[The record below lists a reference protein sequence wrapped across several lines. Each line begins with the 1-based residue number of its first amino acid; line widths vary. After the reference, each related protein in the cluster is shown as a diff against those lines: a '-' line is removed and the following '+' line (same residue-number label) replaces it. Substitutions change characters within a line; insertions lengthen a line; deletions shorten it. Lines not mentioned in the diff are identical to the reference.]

1 MSRGYE
7 GIYKL
12 ISIDKE
18 NALYAYSGDKFSF
31 PAEEKLADSLDG
43 RLQINLCVLEN
54 NECFE
59 CFDCFEKG
67 NVKVLKDC
75 YYAEKNELGIDIFAF
90 RAVLNILSRY
100 EESKELPKDG
110 HWVV

>member
-18 NALYAYSGDKFSF
+18 KALYAYSGDNFSF
-31 PAEEKLADSLDG
+31 QVQEKLADSLDG
-43 RLQINLCVLEN
+43 RLQINLCVLES
-54 NECFE
+54 NECF
-59 CFDCFEKG
+59 DYFEKG
-67 NVKVLKDC
+67 NVKVLKEC
-75 YYAEKNELGIDIFAF
+75 YYAQKNEFGVDIFAF
-90 RAVLNILSRY
+90 RAVLNILKRY
-100 EESKELPKDG
+100 DESKELPKDG

>member
-1 MSRGYE
+1 MSGGYE

-18 NALYAYSGDKFSF
+18 NALYAYSGDNFSF

-54 NECFE
+54 NE

>member
-1 MSRGYE
+1 MSGGYE

-12 ISIDKE
+12 ISIDEE
-18 NALYAYSGDKFSF
+18 NALYAYSGDNFSF

-43 RLQINLCVLEN
+43 RLQISLCVLEN
-54 NECFE
+54 HKCL
-59 CFDCFEKG
+59 DYFEKG

-75 YYAEKNELGIDIFAF
+75 YYAQKNELGVVIFAF
-90 RAVLNILSRY
+90 RAVLNILKRY
-100 EESKELPKDG
+100 DESKELPKDG